1 MKTTNKN
8 NRWILLAALFIWS
21 CSGMGQKSVND
32 SEVEYYS
39 MEIGGIIC
47 GYFETTRTLMNENE
61 KEWLQ
66 INDEVVMK
74 LTVLGEGV
82 DINIHNEYK
91 VDPETEKY
99 FYCSRNFNNGS
110 VELIATTE
118 VKDGIA
124 YFTSNPEIETK
135 EFDLSDGVLLESTYE
150 VNHLIK
156 DFIVGNEKEKTYKV
170 FDNFRGQIVE
180 KSYNFVQEE
189 EIELNGISYST
200 MQLQEIDHGIGT
212 KINYWIDV
220 PTHDV
225 VKFTYSGRT
234 ICKSDASVKK
244 KIQTVDFDDV
254 IFAKVDK
261 VITNVP
267 EITYMK
273 VEAKIKSDGTWI
285 TMESLNF
292 PGQKFTGT
300 VEDNLAEGIFEIE
313 SIRYDG
319 TNAPTFPYDYTI
331 VDSLQ
336 KYLEPESLIESNHPD
351 IIQAAK
357 EITKDANDS
366 WEAAVSLS
374 KWVSENIRGAIPG
387 GTSAINTYKTRL
399 GECGSHSRLL
409 AAFCRAVG
417 IPARL
422 SLGCMY
428 TTYYY
433 GSFGQHA
440 WTEIFMGDAGW
451 IAVDATA
458 EEIDYVDAGHI
469 RLGELNSFLPVEM
482 KILEYKISGQEMSE
496 VDNTVPDKYKNLIG
510 KYSII
515 EYNKIFEVLYTEG
528 SLAVDIPNKAVLALH
543 DADENGLYYPTA
555 TRQVNFS
562 FERDTDE
569 KVEAMW
575 LQQLMPVSKK
585 VEQDPI
591 PEDTPE
597 NLQPYLGEYS
607 FAAANI
613 KIKVSNN
620 NGELFMSDPHSNSDT
635 KLEWNEEKEKW
646 ELAVSN
652 NEVSFEKDED
662 GNVNQLTYYQ
672 NIYLHKGILVS
683 NFVEETI
690 EESGVEE
697 GINKY
702 FELKNANVED
712 CIFMERA
719 LNNLGYKLLQ
729 TDKNTEAIEIFKLNT
744 KEYPESWNVYDSLG
758 EAYMKNGDKKL
769 AIKNYKK
776 SIKLNPDNS
785 GGEEMLAK
793 LKSE

>member
-1 MKTTNKN
+1 
-8 NRWILLAALFIWS
+8 
-21 CSGMGQKSVND
+21 
-32 SEVEYYS
+32 
-39 MEIGGIIC
+39 
-47 GYFETTRTLMNENE
+47 
-61 KEWLQ
+61 
-66 INDEVVMK
+66 MK
-74 LTVLGEGV
+74 L
-82 DINIHNEYK
+82 
-91 VDPETEKY
+91 
-99 FYCSRNFNNGS
+99 NG
-110 VELIATTE
+110 T
-118 VKDGIA
+118 
-124 YFTSNPEIETK
+124 
-135 EFDLSDGVLLESTYE
+135 
-150 VNHLIK
+150 
-156 DFIVGNEKEKTYKV
+156 
-170 FDNFRGQIVE
+170 
-180 KSYNFVQEE
+180 
-189 EIELNGISYST
+189 SYST
-200 MQLQEIDHGIGT
+200 ILLKEIDHSIGT
-212 KINYWIDV
+212 QINYWIDV
-220 PTHDV
+220 PTQEV

-244 KIQTVDFDDV
+244 KIQTADFDDV
-254 IFAKVDK
+254 IFAKVNK

-267 EITYMK
+267 EITHMK

-319 TNAPTFPYDYTI
+319 TNAPAFPYDY
-331 VDSLQ
+331 VVADSLQ
-336 KYLEPESLIESNHPD
+336 KYLEPESLIESNNPD
-351 IIQAAK
+351 IIQEAQ
-357 EITKDANDS
+357 EITSEAKDS

-374 KWVSENIRGAIPG
+374 KWVSDNIQGAIPG

-422 SLGCMY
+422 SIGCMY
-428 TTYYY
+428 TTYYH

-469 RLGELNSFLPVEM
+469 RLGELNSFMPVEM
-482 KILEYKISGQEMSE
+482 KILEYKIGGQEMSE
-496 VDNTVPDKYKNLIG
+496 VDNIVPDKYKDLIG

-515 EYNKIFEVLYTEG
+515 EYNRIFEILYTEG

-562 FERDTDE
+562 FDRDDNG

-585 VEQDPI
+585 AEQEPI

-597 NLQPYLGEYS
+597 NLKPYLGEYS

-613 KIKVSNN
+613 EIKVSNN
-620 NGELFMSDPHSNSDT
+620 NGELFMSDPHSKSDT
-635 KLEWNEEKEKW
+635 KLELNEENGKW

-652 NEVSFEKDED
+652 NEVSFEKDEN

-672 NIYLHKGILVS
+672 NIYLTRGVLVS

-690 EESGVEE
+690 EESGIEN
-697 GINKY
+697 GIDKY
-702 FELKNANVED
+702 YELKNANTEN
-712 CIFMERA
+712 CIFKELA
-719 LNNLGYKLLQ
+719 LNNLGHKLLSS
-729 TDKNTEAIEIFKLNT
+729 DKNTEAIEIFKLNAE
-744 KEYPESWNVYDSLG
+744 EYPDSWNVYDSLG

-776 SIKLNPDNS
+776 SVKLNPENS
-785 GGEEMLAK
+785 GGEEMIAK

>member
-8 NRWILLAALFIWS
+8 NRWILLVALFIWG
-21 CSGMGQKSVND
+21 CSGMGQQSEND
-32 SEVEYYS
+32 YETEYYS
-39 MEIGGIIC
+39 LEMSGIIC
-47 GYFETTRTLMNENE
+47 GYFETTKTLMNENG

-66 INDEVVMK
+66 VNGEVVMK

-82 DINIHNEYK
+82 DINIQNEYK
-91 VDPETEKY
+91 VDPETEIY
-99 FYCSRNFNNGS
+99 FYSNRNYNNGS
-110 VELIATTE
+110 VELISTTE
-118 VKDGIA
+118 VKDGKA
-124 YFTSNPEIETK
+124 YFTSNQEIKTK
-135 EFDLSDGVLLESTYE
+135 ELDLSDGVILESTYE

-170 FDNFRGQIVE
+170 FDDFRGQIAE
-180 KSYNFVQEE
+180 KSYTFIKEE
-189 EIELNGISYST
+189 EIELNGTTYST
-200 MQLQEIDHGIGT
+200 ILLKEIDHGIGT
-212 KINYWIDV
+212 QINYWIDV
-220 PTHDV
+220 PSGDV

-254 IFAKVDK
+254 IFAKVNK

-267 EITYMK
+267 EITHMK

-319 TNAPTFPYDYTI
+319 SNAPAFPYDY
-331 VDSLQ
+331 VVADSLQ
-336 KYLEPESLIESNHPD
+336 KYLEPESLIESNNPD
-351 IIQAAK
+351 IIKEAQAITSDAK
-357 EITKDANDS
+357 DS

-374 KWVSENIRGAIPG
+374 QWVSDNIQGAIPG

-409 AAFCRAVG
+409 AAFCRAIG

-422 SLGCMY
+422 SIGCMY
-428 TTYYY
+428 TTYYH

-469 RLGELNSFLPVEM
+469 RLGELNSFMPIEM
-482 KILEYKISGQEMSE
+482 KILEYKIRGQEMSE
-496 VDNTVPDKYKNLIG
+496 VDNIVPDKYIDLIG

-515 EYNKIFEVLYTEG
+515 EYNRIFEVIYTEG

-555 TRQVNFS
+555 TRQVNFR
-562 FERDTDE
+562 FERDEDG

-585 VEQDPI
+585 AEQEPI
-591 PEDTPE
+591 SEDTPDD
-597 NLQPYLGEYS
+597 LQPFIGVYA
-607 FAAANI
+607 FAPANI
-613 KIKVSNN
+613 EIKVSNN
-620 NGELFMSDPHSNSDT
+620 NGELFMSDPHTSTDT
-635 KLEWNEEKEKW
+635 KLELNEETGKW
-646 ELAVSN
+646 ELTVSN
-652 NEVSFEKDED
+652 NEVSFEKDES
-662 GNVNQLTYYQ
+662 GNVVQLNYYQ
-672 NIYLHKGILVS
+672 NIYLTRGVLVS
-683 NFVEETI
+683 NYIEETI
-690 EESGVEE
+690 ENSGVDE

-702 FELKNANVED
+702 YQLKNENKGD
-712 CIFMERA
+712 IIFNELA
-719 LNNLGYKLLQ
+719 LNNLGYKFLSE
-729 TDKNTEAIEIFKLNT
+729 DKKTKAIEIFKLNAE
-744 KEYPESWNVYDSLG
+744 EYPDSWNVFDSLG
-758 EAYMKNGDKKL
+758 EAYMKNGDNKL
-769 AIKNYKK
+769 AIKSYKK
-776 SIKLNPDNS
+776 SIKLNPENT
-785 GGEEMLAK
+785 GGEEMIAK